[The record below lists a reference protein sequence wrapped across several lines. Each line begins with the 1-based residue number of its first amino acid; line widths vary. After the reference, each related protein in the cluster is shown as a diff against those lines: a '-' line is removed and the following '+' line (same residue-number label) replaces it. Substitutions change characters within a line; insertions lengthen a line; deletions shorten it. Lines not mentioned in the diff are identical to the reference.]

1 MEKDVIK
8 KYIEEIEHLAED
20 VNEIEINS
28 HIVFGELKQWLN
40 AWQGAMK
47 QCVENIKE
55 VLYWKTTKLWY
66 KNRPH
71 QICRICRAV

>member
-1 MEKDVIK
+1 METKVIK

-28 HIVFGELKQWLN
+28 HIVLRDFRQWLM
-40 AWQGAMK
+40 AWQNAMK

-55 VLYWKTTKLWY
+55 VL
-66 KNRPH
+66 
-71 QICRICRAV
+71 